1 MSDIIHNIIF
11 SPFFGIILSLVTYEI
26 GKYLFG
32 KTKSIFCNPL
42 LIGIQYSFYYVLIF
56 RLKLITK
63 VEVLL
68 NYL

>member
-42 LIGIQYSFYYVLIF
+42 LIGIILTIIFLMVLNIPF
-56 RLKLITK
+56 
-63 VEVLL
+63 EA
-68 NYL
+68 